1 MKKTIAVLGLALGLL
16 AGSAWAQNPPPGAP
30 AFKETLATK
39 ALLRRDALDLRRIL
53 GLDQPVLEPEAQ
65 PDRIRPLHH
74 SGVSSTA
81 RRIA

>member
-1 MKKTIAVLGLALGLL
+1 MTGHSHGTTRIRPSQSDPGV
-16 AGSAWAQNPPPGAP
+16 AGITESQRR
-30 AFKETLATK
+30 LATK